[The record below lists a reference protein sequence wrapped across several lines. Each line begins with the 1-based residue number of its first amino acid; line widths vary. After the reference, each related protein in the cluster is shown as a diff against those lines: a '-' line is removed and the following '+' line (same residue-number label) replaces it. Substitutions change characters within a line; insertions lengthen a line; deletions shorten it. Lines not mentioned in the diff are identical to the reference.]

1 MVENEICTDPTGD
14 GALWQE
20 FRQLYEQQERR
31 RRLWEEKKRAMEE
44 RFREE
49 VQQQQELEK
58 QESMEE
64 EEDELSI
71 HSFNGDFDTSY
82 QDAFKLKEM

>member
-1 MVENEICTDPTGD
+1 
-14 GALWQE
+14 
-20 FRQLYEQQERR
+20 
-31 RRLWEEKKRAMEE
+31 MEE

-49 VQQQQELEK
+49 VQQDLDRQMEE
-58 QESMEE
+58 EE

-71 HSFNGDFDTSY
+71 HSFNGDFDTNY